1 MKGIDME
8 NLSNVMFVLVP
19 LLISFLLFAAT
30 ATGWVYNRKI
40 GYAVA
45 VLFLMIGV
53 GLGIAI
59 FLKSGIL
66 MVFIICIP
74 FGGFITVMGL
84 GMIAEV
90 FLYRQKSGGQFIG
103 TKYANSGRAG
113 TGYHS
118 LIFTYRV
125 DGKMIQC
132 LSDDYYKPDRI
143 KKYYERQETYPI
155 WLNPKKS
162 QNFRVKRFHGLGAG
176 IIAFL
181 FGFAVFYAPFDLLL
195 SRM

>member
-8 NLSNVMFVLVP
+8 NLSTVMFVLVP
-19 LLISFLLFAAT
+19 LLISFILFAAT
-30 ATGWVYNRKI
+30 ATGWAYNRKI
-40 GYAVA
+40 AYAVA

-59 FLKSGIL
+59 FLKTEIL
-66 MVFIICIP
+66 IVFIICIP

-84 GMIAEV
+84 GMIADV
-90 FLYRQKSGGQFIG
+90 FLYRKKSEGQFIG
-103 TKYANSGRAG
+103 SKYANTGRG
-113 TGYHS
+113 DTEYHS

-125 DGKMIQC
+125 DGKTIQC
-132 LSDDYYKPDRI
+132 LSDDSYKPDRI
-143 KKYYERQETYPI
+143 KKRYERQETYPI
-155 WLNPKKS
+155 WLNPKKP

-181 FGFAVFYAPFDLLL
+181 LGFAFLCVPFDLLL